1 MLTSRIPTI
10 VRVLAIAGIS
20 LAACTKTTTIDQ
32 AWTSPTPTPPL
43 HNVVTM
49 FITSNQTMRHAGED
63 KMAQYLQMHGIRAT
77 PSYML
82 LGDQKPQD
90 VASVKAL
97 MSQMGYDGVVTQR
110 IVDRETAVSYAP
122 STFDGAWGWWGGY
135 YGAADYYWGAYTY
148 EIYRLET
155 EADSLFRR
163 IMAGLFSGRYDALEI
178 LKWKDVIEAVE
189 RAINAVEE
197 ATVVIESIAV
207 KHA

>member
-1 MLTSRIPTI
+1 MLTSRIPTL

-32 AWTSPTPTPPL
+32 AWTSPTPQPPL
-43 HNVVTM
+43 HNVITM
-49 FITSNQTMRHAGED
+49 FITNNQTLRHAGED
-63 KMAQYLQMHGIRAT
+63 KMAQYLQMRGIRAT
-77 PSYML
+77 PSYLL

-97 MSQMGYDGVVTQR
+97 LSQMGYDGVVTQR

-155 EADSLFRR
+155 NAYSLKSNQLVWSMLTKSVDPSSARKLLDSTAKTV
-163 IMAGLFSGRYDALEI
+163 AGELTTRGLAG
-178 LKWKDVIEAVE
+178 
-189 RAINAVEE
+189 
-197 ATVVIESIAV
+197 
-207 KHA
+207 